1 MSVLYSSGSTTS
13 ISLDDA
19 SEFSTFENVSVGT
32 NNTGFIIIE
41 DEIIEYTGVTGN
53 ELTGIT
59 RGIDNTS
66 SKTYPL
72 GTPVY
77 KYEINGINLR
87 RVNKTHDIVISETNP
102 ITFDSYYIKLDM
114 SEIFNEN
121 NDPRDDDLISAKLL
135 SLIHI

>member
-1 MSVLYSSGSTTS
+1 MHSTNNKVKLSKVSSDIKATKLSVLYPTGSTIS

-19 SEFSTFENVSVGT
+19 SEFSTFENVPVGT

-53 ELTGIT
+53 QLTGIT

-66 SKTYPL
+66 SRTYPF

-77 KYEINGINLR
+77 NRNCCGWVE
-87 RVNKTHDIVISETNP
+87 
-102 ITFDSYYIKLDM
+102 
-114 SEIFNEN
+114 
-121 NDPRDDDLISAKLL
+121 
-135 SLIHI
+135 